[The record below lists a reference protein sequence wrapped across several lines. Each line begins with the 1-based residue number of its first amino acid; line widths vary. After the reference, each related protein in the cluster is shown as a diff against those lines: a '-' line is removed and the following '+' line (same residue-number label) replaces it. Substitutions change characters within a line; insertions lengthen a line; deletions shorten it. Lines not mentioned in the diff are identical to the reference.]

1 MNKFKKLAL
10 STLLLASTPFAAAT
24 AFLGSDFYVNPYVAA
39 ELASR
44 NMSWETDFGKGHFRQ
59 QAPNANFIFG
69 VQFHDYFAVEGG
81 FQATDRRQQQSF
93 YHGDGPL
100 GGNFAAPVLGFID
113 DPVFDPKTHHAES
126 EIKGWHL
133 NLVGILPV
141 LPTTSLYA
149 SIGAA
154 WMQFDVSTVATTTNL
169 PAQPIARWNSDKA
182 VFRAGVGIKQMI
194 TENFAARLFYN
205 WEGTN
210 RLEATVAE
218 PVAVI
223 AAAGAPLLPNQ
234 FYKASSKASHLFGL
248 GFSYQLCPNRRA

>member
-93 YHGDGPL
+93 YHGNQLD
-100 GGNFAAPVLGFID
+100 FAAPALGFVE
-113 DPVFDPKTHHAES
+113 PTFEPSTHHAES
-126 EIKGWHL
+126 EVKGWHL

-141 LPTTSLYA
+141 LPSTSLYA
-149 SIGAA
+149 TLGAA
-154 WMQFDVSTVATTTNL
+154 WMQFDVSTVATTD
-169 PAQPIARWNSDKA
+169 PSVAQPVIRWDSNNKTI
-182 VFRAGVGIKQMI
+182 FRVGIGVKQMI
-194 TENFAARLFYN
+194 TENFGARLFYN

-210 RLEATVAE
+210 KLEGSIPGPFIVDPPAPTE
-218 PVAVI
+218 SYI
-223 AAAGAPLLPNQ
+223 A
-234 FYKASSKASHLFGL
+234 KSKSSNLFGL
-248 GFSYQLCPNRRA
+248 GFFYQLCPNKTA

>member
-59 QAPNANFIFG
+59 QAPNVNFIFG

-154 WMQFDVSTVATTTNL
+154 WMQFDVSTVATTANL
-169 PAQPIARWNSDKA
+169 AAQPIARWNSGNTA
-182 VFRAGVGIKQMI
+182 VFRAGVGVKQMI
-194 TENFAARLFYN
+194 TEHFGARAFYN

-210 RLEATVAE
+210 RLDVTTPE
-218 PVAVI
+218 PLALQNAV
-223 AAAGAPLLPNQ
+223 GPLLPTD
-234 FYKASSKASHLFGL
+234 FYRASSKASHLFGL
-248 GFSYQLCPNRRA
+248 GFFYQLCPNKTA

>member
-93 YHGDGPL
+93 YHGNNAD
-100 GGNFAAPVLGFID
+100 FAAPALGFV
-113 DPVFDPKTHHAES
+113 DPAFERATHHAES
-126 EIKGWHL
+126 EVKGWHL
-133 NLVGILPV
+133 NLVGLLPV
-141 LPTTSLYA
+141 LPSTTLYA
-149 SIGAA
+149 TLGAA
-154 WMQFDVSTVATTTNL
+154 WMQFDVSTVATTLTN
-169 PAQPIARWNSDKA
+169 PAQPIARWNSSNKA
-182 VFRAGVGIKQMI
+182 VFRAGVGVKQMI
-194 TENFAARLFYN
+194 TEQFGTRLFYN

-210 RLEATVAE
+210 RLAGTTPE
-218 PVAVI
+218 PI
-223 AAAGAPLLPNQ
+223 TLEDPLLLTQ

-248 GFSYQLCPNRRA
+248 GFFYQLCPSKTA